1 MLYHFPFVP
10 WVMGV
15 EVEAVQ
21 RHISSSSPF
30 VGRVEAE
37 RRRPQRQVD
46 VSMKEGR
53 DGWWV

>member
-1 MLYHFPFVP
+1 
-10 WVMGV
+10 MGV